1 MPTEKHYTV
10 LLIDDSSEDRATYR
24 RYLQRGSSD
33 AYQVLEAGSAA
44 VGLDLYQ
51 RLLPDA
57 VLLDYSLSDMDGL
70 ECLALMQSAGKQ
82 RVPILML
89 TGQGDATI
97 AAQAIKRGAQDYL
110 IKGTLTADG
119 LCKAVEHAIE
129 QWQLQQRLQR
139 QEQQQQILNA
149 IALRIRQALTLQTIL
164 DTSVA
169 EVRQYLSA
177 DRVVIYQFAPD
188 MSGQIV
194 AEAVL
199 PGWID
204 SLHAQIEDTCFREN
218 LGGDYQ
224 LGRTRAIADIHAAGL
239 TDCHIQLLERFQ
251 VKANLVVPLLIADQ
265 HSDSAEPH
273 HDAALPQLWGLL
285 VAHQCAATR
294 QWQPFETDLLN
305 QVAVQM
311 AIAIQQAEL
320 YRQLQ
325 TELAERRHTEAS
337 LRVSEQRYATL
348 TEMSPV
354 GLFQTDAVGN
364 CLYVNERWCQIAGL
378 PPAEATGFGWINSIH
393 PADRDVFSTEWHA
406 SAQAGCPFYLEYR
419 CQNAAGQITWVL
431 GQAVVERGAT
441 GEIIGYVGTIT
452 DISDRKQAEVALNQ
466 LNRDLQA
473 SERKFRA
480 IFNNTFQFIGLL
492 ALDGTLLESNQT
504 ALAFGGLQLE
514 DLTNRPFWECHWWTV
529 SAATQRQL
537 QQAIARAAQGEF
549 VRYEVNVLGSGGQ
562 IITIDFSLRP
572 LKDEFGQVILL
583 IPEGRDISD
592 RKQAEASLQQL
603 NQELET
609 RVQERTAS
617 LQASEARLRE
627 AQRIA
632 HVGDWE
638 FALASQTITWSE
650 ELFRLFECDPVQ
662 GEPEYAEHLQSFLPE
677 SRHKLE
683 SAVQQAATLG
693 TPYELELQ
701 FSRTHDSVRW
711 LLARG
716 EAVRDVDG
724 AIVKL
729 LGTAL
734 DITDRKQAE
743 AQLRHLSNRLTL
755 AVKSGAIAIWD
766 WNVTENI
773 LTWDDRMYELY
784 GITPNQFTNVYDAWA
799 NSVHP
804 DDRSFAEAALQQTLA
819 GEKDYDIE
827 FRVIHPDG
835 TIRFLKAYALVERDE
850 QGELKQM
857 VGINYDITD
866 RRQAEQALQQLT
878 LDLQRSNQELE
889 QFAYVASH
897 DLQEPL
903 RAITSYT
910 QLLAKRYQ
918 GQLDEKADK
927 YIDYVVD
934 GATRMQQLIQ
944 DLLAYSRVGRYEL
957 KQQPTDCNAVLQ
969 QVQQNLQAAIAE
981 SNVVLTVDPLPT
993 IFADTVQVTQ
1003 LFQNLVGN
1011 ALKYRG
1017 DAPPM
1022 IRVSARQQSKAWIFS
1037 VQDNGIGIEPQYAER
1052 IFEIFQRLH
1061 TRREYQ
1067 GTGLGLAICK
1077 KIVERHHGHLWVE
1090 SQLGRGALF
1099 CFTLPALLND

>member
-1 MPTEKHYTV
+1 MPTEKQYTV
-10 LLIDDSSEDRATYR
+10 LLIDDSPEDRATYR

-57 VLLDYSLSDMDGL
+57 VLLDYLLPDMDGL

-89 TGQGDATI
+89 TGQGDETI
-97 AAQAIKRGAQDYL
+97 AVQAIKQGAQDYL

-129 QWQLQQRLQR
+129 QWQLQQRLQQ

-177 DRVVIYQFAPD
+177 DRVVVYQFAPD

-218 LGGDYQ
+218 LGGDYR

-251 VKANLVVPLLIADQ
+251 VKANLVVPLLITDQ

-320 YRQLQ
+320 SHQLQ
-325 TELAERRHTEAS
+325 TELAERRRTEAS

-354 GLFQTDAVGN
+354 GIFQTDAVGN

-378 PPAEATGFGWINSIH
+378 PPAEATGFGWINGIH
-393 PADRDVFSTEWHA
+393 PADREVFSTEWQA
-406 SAQAGCPFYLEYR
+406 SAQANRPFRLEYR

-431 GQAVVERGAT
+431 GQAVVGRGAT
-441 GEIIGYVGTIT
+441 GETIGYVGTIT
-452 DISDRKQAEVALNQ
+452 
-466 LNRDLQA
+466 
-473 SERKFRA
+473 
-480 IFNNTFQFIGLL
+480 
-492 ALDGTLLESNQT
+492 
-504 ALAFGGLQLE
+504 
-514 DLTNRPFWECHWWTV
+514 
-529 SAATQRQL
+529 
-537 QQAIARAAQGEF
+537 
-549 VRYEVNVLGSGGQ
+549 
-562 IITIDFSLRP
+562 
-572 LKDEFGQVILL
+572 
-583 IPEGRDISD
+583 DISD

-609 RVQERTAS
+609 RVQERTAK
-617 LQASEARLRE
+617 LQASETRLLE

-632 HVGDWE
+632 HLGHWE
-638 FALASQTITWSE
+638 FDLATQKITWSE
-650 ELFRLFECDPVQ
+650 ELFRLFEHDQNQ
-662 GEPEYAEHLQSFLPE
+662 GEPVYAEHLQGFLPE
-677 SRHKLE
+677 SRQQLE
-683 SAVQQAATLG
+683 SAVEQAATLG
-693 TPYELELQ
+693 IPYTLELQ
-701 FSRTHDSVRW
+701 SAHAGGAVRW
-711 LLARG
+711 ILARG
-716 EAVRDVDG
+716 EVMRNPQG

-743 AQLRHLSNRLTL
+743 EQLRHLSDRLTL

-784 GITPNQFTNVYDAWA
+784 GITPNQFTSVYDAWA

-804 DDRSFAEAALQQTLA
+804 DDRPLAEAALSSALA
-819 GEKDYDIE
+819 GEKDYDVE

-835 TIRFLKAYALVERDE
+835 TIRFLKAYALKERDE

-857 VGINYDITD
+857 VGINYDITEHK
-866 RRQAEQALQQLT
+866 QIEQALQQLT

-927 YIDYVVD
+927 YIYYVVD

-981 SNVVLTVDPLPT
+981 SNAVLIIDPLPT
-993 IFADTVQVTQ
+993 IFADTVQVMQ

-1022 IRVSARQQSKAWIFS
+1022 IRVSARQQSKSWVFS
-1037 VQDNGIGIEPQYAER
+1037 IQDNGIGIEPQYAER

-1061 TRREYQ
+1061 TRREYE

-1090 SQLGRGALF
+1090 SQLGQGALF
-1099 CFTLPALLND
+1099 CFALPALLDG

>member
-1 MPTEKHYTV
+1 MQTEKQYTV
-10 LLIDDSSEDRATYR
+10 LLIDDSPEDRATYC
-24 RYLQRGSSD
+24 RYLQRGSSH
-33 AYQVLEAGSAA
+33 AYQVLEAVSAT

-57 VLLDYSLSDMDGL
+57 VLLDYSLPDMDGL

-89 TGQGDATI
+89 TGQGNATI
-97 AAQAIKRGAQDYL
+97 ATQAMKRGAQDYL
-110 IKGTLTADG
+110 IKGKLTAEG
-119 LCKAVEHAIE
+119 LCKALEHAIE
-129 QWQLQQRLQR
+129 QLQLQQRLQQ

-169 EVRQYLSA
+169 AVRQYLSA

-188 MSGQIV
+188 MGGQIV

-199 PGWID
+199 PEWLD
-204 SLHAQIEDTCFREN
+204 SLHTQIEDTCFQGN
-218 LGGDYQ
+218 LGGDYR
-224 LGRTRAIADIHAAGL
+224 LGKTRAIADIHAAGL

-251 VKANLVVPLLIADQ
+251 VKANLVVPLLITD
-265 HSDSAEPH
+265 P
-273 HDAALPQLWGLL
+273 DAASALPRLWGLL
-285 VAHQCAATR
+285 VAHQCSATR

-325 TELAERRHTEAS
+325 TELAERRHTEAI

-378 PPAEATGFGWINSIH
+378 PPAEATGFGWINGVH

-419 CQNAAGQITWVL
+419 CQKAAGQITWVL

-473 SERKFRA
+473 GERKFRA

-492 ALDGTLLESNQT
+492 ALDGTLLEANQA
-504 ALAFGGLQLE
+504 ALAFGDLQLE
-514 DLTNRPFWECHWWTV
+514 DLINRPFWECHWWTM

-549 VRYEVNVLGSGGQ
+549 VRYEVDVLGSGGQ
-562 IITIDFSLRP
+562 ISTIDFSLRP
-572 LKDEFGQVILL
+572 LRDEFGQVILL

-609 RVQERTAS
+609 RVQERTAK

-650 ELFRLFECDPVQ
+650 ELFRLFECDPAQ
-662 GEPEYAEHLQSFLPE
+662 GEPEYAGHLQSYVLE
-677 SRHKLE
+677 SRLQLE
-683 SAVQQAATLG
+683 HAVQQAATLG

-701 FSRTHDSVRW
+701 FSRADGSVKW
-711 LLARG
+711 LFARG
-716 EAVRDVDG
+716 EAVRNAQG

-743 AQLRHLSNRLTL
+743 VQLRHLSDRLTL

-773 LTWDDRMYELY
+773 LTWDDRMYALY

-799 NSVHP
+799 KSVHP
-804 DDRSFAEAALQQTLA
+804 DDRSFAEAALQHTLA

-835 TIRFLKAYALVERDE
+835 TIRFLKAYALVERAE

-866 RRQAEQALQQLT
+866 RKQAEQALQQLT

-927 YIDYVVD
+927 YIYYVVD
-934 GATRMQQLIQ
+934 GAARMQQLIQ
-944 DLLAYSRVGRYEL
+944 DLLAYSRVGRHEL
-957 KQQPTDCNAVLQ
+957 KLQLTDCNAVLQ
-969 QVQQNLQAAIAE
+969 QVQKDLQAAIAE
-981 SNVVLTVDPLPT
+981 SNAILTIDLLPT

-1017 DAPPM
+1017 DASPM
-1022 IRVSARQQSKAWIFS
+1022 IRVSARHQSNAWVFS
-1037 VQDNGIGIEPQYAER
+1037 IQDNGIGLEPQYAER

-1061 TRREYQ
+1061 TRREYE

-1077 KIVERHHGHLWVE
+1077 KIVERHRGHLWVE
-1090 SQLGRGALF
+1090 SQLGQGALF
-1099 CFTLPALLND
+1099 CFTLPALLNG

>member
-1 MPTEKHYTV
+1 MPTEKQYTV
-10 LLIDDSSEDRATYR
+10 LLIDDSPDDRATYC
-24 RYLQRGSSD
+24 RYLQHGSSD

-57 VLLDYSLSDMDGL
+57 VLLDYLLPDMDGL

-89 TGQGDATI
+89 TGQGDETI
-97 AAQAIKRGAQDYL
+97 AAQAIKQGAQDYL

-199 PGWID
+199 PEWID
-204 SLHAQIEDTCFREN
+204 SLHTQIEDTCFREK

-224 LGRTRAIADIHAAGL
+224 LGRIRAIADIHAAGL

-251 VKANLVVPLLIADQ
+251 VKANLVVPLLITDQ
-265 HSDSAEPH
+265 HSDSTAPH

-325 TELAERRHTEAS
+325 NELAERQETVQSLQAS
-337 LRVSEQRYATL
+337 TAALALSEQRYRSLVAATTQAIWTADPEGKTTEAIPGWRAL
-348 TEMSPV
+348 T
-354 GLFQTDAVGN
+354 GQT
-364 CLYVNERWCQIAGL
+364 E
-378 PPAEATGFGWINSIH
+378 AEASGWQWMDAIH
-393 PADRDVFSTEWHA
+393 PDDRAKTVEAWRIATATKQLYEVEHRVRTADGSYKIFMGRAAPVLDETGNIREW
-406 SAQAGCPFYLEYR
+406 
-419 CQNAAGQITWVL
+419 I
-431 GQAVVERGAT
+431 GAH
-441 GEIIGYVGTIT
+441 T
-452 DISDRKQAEVALNQ
+452 DISDRKQAA
-466 LNRDLQA
+466 
-473 SERKFRA
+473 
-480 IFNNTFQFIGLL
+480 
-492 ALDGTLLESNQT
+492 
-504 ALAFGGLQLE
+504 
-514 DLTNRPFWECHWWTV
+514 
-529 SAATQRQL
+529 
-537 QQAIARAAQGEF
+537 
-549 VRYEVNVLGSGGQ
+549 
-562 IITIDFSLRP
+562 
-572 LKDEFGQVILL
+572 
-583 IPEGRDISD
+583 
-592 RKQAEASLQQL
+592 ASLQQL

-609 RVQERTAS
+609 RVQERAAK
-617 LQASEARLRE
+617 LRASEARLRE

-662 GEPEYAEHLQSFLPE
+662 GEPEYAEHLQSYVPE
-677 SRHKLE
+677 SRLQLE
-683 SAVQQAATLG
+683 HAVQQAATLG

-743 AQLRHLSNRLTL
+743 AQLSHLSNRLTL

-784 GITPNQFTNVYDAWA
+784 GITPNQFTSVYDAWA

-804 DDRSFAEAALQQTLA
+804 DDRPLAEAAIPSALA
-819 GEKDYDIE
+819 GEKDYDVE

-835 TIRFLKAYALVERDE
+835 TIRFLKAYALMERDE

-857 VGINYDITD
+857 VGINYDITEHK
-866 RRQAEQALQQLT
+866 QIEQALQQLT

-927 YIDYVVD
+927 YIYYVVD

-944 DLLAYSRVGRYEL
+944 DLLAYSRVGKYEL

-969 QVQQNLQAAIAE
+969 QVQKDLQAAIAE
-981 SNVVLTVDPLPT
+981 SNAILTIDPLPT
-993 IFADTVQVTQ
+993 IFADTVQMMQ

-1022 IRVSARQQSKAWIFS
+1022 IRVSARQQSKAWVFS
-1037 VQDNGIGIEPQYAER
+1037 IQDNGIGIEPQYAER

-1090 SQLGRGALF
+1090 SQLGQGALF
-1099 CFTLPALLND
+1099 CFTLPALLDG

>member
-1 MPTEKHYTV
+1 
-10 LLIDDSSEDRATYR
+10 
-24 RYLQRGSSD
+24 
-33 AYQVLEAGSAA
+33 
-44 VGLDLYQ
+44 
-51 RLLPDA
+51 
-57 VLLDYSLSDMDGL
+57 
-70 ECLALMQSAGKQ
+70 
-82 RVPILML
+82 
-89 TGQGDATI
+89 
-97 AAQAIKRGAQDYL
+97 
-110 IKGTLTADG
+110 
-119 LCKAVEHAIE
+119 
-129 QWQLQQRLQR
+129 
-139 QEQQQQILNA
+139 
-149 IALRIRQALTLQTIL
+149 
-164 DTSVA
+164 
-169 EVRQYLSA
+169 
-177 DRVVIYQFAPD
+177 
-188 MSGQIV
+188 
-194 AEAVL
+194 
-199 PGWID
+199 
-204 SLHAQIEDTCFREN
+204 
-218 LGGDYQ
+218 
-224 LGRTRAIADIHAAGL
+224 
-239 TDCHIQLLERFQ
+239 
-251 VKANLVVPLLIADQ
+251 
-265 HSDSAEPH
+265 
-273 HDAALPQLWGLL
+273 
-285 VAHQCAATR
+285 
-294 QWQPFETDLLN
+294 
-305 QVAVQM
+305 M

-354 GLFQTDAVGN
+354 GIFQTDAVGN

-378 PPAEATGFGWINSIH
+378 PPAEATGLGWINSIH
-393 PADRDVFSTEWHA
+393 PADRDVVSTEWHA
-406 SAQAGCPFYLEYR
+406 SAQAGRPLYLEYR

-431 GQAVVERGAT
+431 GQAVVKRGAT

-452 DISDRKQAEVALNQ
+452 DISDRKQAE
-466 LNRDLQA
+466 D
-473 SERKFRA
+473 
-480 IFNNTFQFIGLL
+480 
-492 ALDGTLLESNQT
+492 
-504 ALAFGGLQLE
+504 
-514 DLTNRPFWECHWWTV
+514 
-529 SAATQRQL
+529 
-537 QQAIARAAQGEF
+537 
-549 VRYEVNVLGSGGQ
+549 
-562 IITIDFSLRP
+562 
-572 LKDEFGQVILL
+572 
-583 IPEGRDISD
+583 
-592 RKQAEASLQQL
+592 SLQQL

-609 RVQERTAS
+609 RVQERTAK

-650 ELFRLFECDPVQ
+650 ELFHLFECDPAQ
-662 GEPEYAEHLQSFLPE
+662 GEPKYAGHLQSYVLE
-677 SRHKLE
+677 SRLQLE
-683 SAVQQAATLG
+683 HAVQQAATLG

-701 FSRTHDSVRW
+701 FSRADGSVRW
-711 LLARG
+711 LFARG
-716 EAVRDVDG
+716 EAVRNAQG
-724 AIVKL
+724 AIAKL

-743 AQLRHLSNRLTL
+743 VQLRHLSDRLTL

-835 TIRFLKAYALVERDE
+835 TIRFLKAYALMERDE

-857 VGINYDITD
+857 VGINYDITEHK
-866 RRQAEQALQQLT
+866 QIEQALQQLT

-927 YIDYVVD
+927 YIYYVVD

-981 SNVVLTVDPLPT
+981 SNAVLTIDPLPT
-993 IFADTVQVTQ
+993 IFADTVQVMQ

-1017 DAPPM
+1017 DAPPT
-1022 IRVSARQQSKAWIFS
+1022 IRVSARQQSKAWVFS

-1061 TRREYQ
+1061 TRREYE

-1090 SQLGRGALF
+1090 SQLGQGALF
-1099 CFTLPALLND
+1099 CFALPALLDG